1 MIPGMPGMSSK
12 QMKVMMKKMGI
23 SLDEIEDVT
32 RVIIETPDKNL
43 IFIEPEVVLMVTKG
57 VTTYQ
62 VSGTPEEIAVETPI
76 PDEDIALVMEQ
87 TDAGSEEAHAALVE
101 TNGDLAEAIIR
112 LKGGP

>member
-23 SLDEIEDVT
+23 RLDAIEDVT

-43 IFIEPEVVLMVTKG
+43 IFTEPEVVLMETKG
-57 VTTYQ
+57 VSTYQ
-62 VSGTPEEIAVETPI
+62 VSGTPEEVAVETPI
-76 PDEDIALVMEQ
+76 PDEDIVLVMEQ
-87 TDAGSEEAHAALVE
+87 TEVGKEEAHAALIE
-101 TNGDLAEAIIR
+101 ANGDLAEAIIR

>member
-1 MIPGMPGMSSK
+1 MIPGMPGMRSK

-23 SLDEIEDVT
+23 SLDTMEDVT

-43 IFIEPEVVLMVTKG
+43 IFTEPEVVLMVTKG
-57 VTTYQ
+57 VSSYQ
-62 VSGTPEEIAVETPI
+62 ISGTPEEVELEVPI
-76 PDEDIALVMEQ
+76 PEADIVLVMGGAKV
-87 TDAGSEEAHAALVE
+87 DREEAHAALKK